1 MKIFLIAG
9 EASGDLHASHLM
21 AALRKHC
28 PEVQFAF
35 LGGDKMAA
43 VAGLQPVVHYRRMAY
58 MGFSEVLR
66 NLGKIKANLDAAKE
80 AIDSWRPDCIVLV
93 DYPSFNLKIASYAHE
108 LGIPV
113 YYYISP
119 KIWAWKQ
126 WRVRDIR
133 RNVRSVLAILPFEPA
148 FYAEHGARATYVG
161 NPSVSEMATDMAAAP
176 SRDEFLKEYRLPDM
190 PIVAL
195 MPGSRRSEIRN
206 NLPIMVAAT
215 ERLCES
221 AKPVIIAAPGVPD
234 ATYAAA
240 GAGLTR
246 ILRVPNA
253 ATVLANSTAALVT
266 SGTATLETALAG
278 VPQVVMYRANGS
290 RLSYNLMH
298 AILDIDFVSLPNL
311 ICDEPIV
318 PELLLHYCT
327 VKNTANSLQKLLDM
341 DSPQRAAQLEGYKK
355 MRQILGTQSAPETA
369 AAIILNNEQ

>member
-21 AALRKHC
+21 AALRKSC
-28 PEVQFAF
+28 PTVEFTF

-43 VAGLQPVVHYRRMAY
+43 VAGRDPVVHYRRMAY

-66 NLGKIKANLDAAKE
+66 NLGKIKANLDIAK
-80 AIDSWRPDCIVLV
+80 ASISDSRPDCVVLV
-93 DYPSFNLKIASYAHE
+93 DYPSFNLKIASYAHS

-133 RNVRSVLAILPFEPA
+133 RNVRSVLAILPFEPT
-148 FYAEHGARATYVG
+148 FYAEHRAKAVYVG
-161 NPSVSEMATDMAAAP
+161 NPSVSEMAADMAAAP
-176 SRDEFLKEYRLPDM
+176 SRTDFLKEYRLPDM

-195 MPGSRRSEIRN
+195 MPGSRRGEIRN
-206 NLPIMVAAT
+206 NLPIMVEAAG
-215 ERLCES
+215 RLREI
-221 AKPVIIAAPGVPD
+221 ARPVIIAAPGVPD

-246 ILRVPNA
+246 ILHVPNA
-253 ATVLANSTAALVT
+253 ATVLAHSTAALVT

-290 RLSYNLMH
+290 RMSYNLMH
-298 AILDIDFVSLPNL
+298 AILDIDYVSLPNL

-327 VKNTANSLQKLLDM
+327 VKNTANSLQKLLDPG
-341 DSPQRAAQLEGYKK
+341 SEQRAAQLKGYER
-355 MRQILGTQSAPETA
+355 MRHILGTQSAPETA
-369 AAIILNNEQ
+369 AAIILKNEE